1 LRDPRVSLRKSF
13 RTEQPRSYSENSFA
27 SGTNFREPVSMK
39 SRELMSGDK
48 RMGDWNMLEL
58 WRSMGTLCHGVVI
71 VLAIMLVRSLGV
83 SASRALR
90 YRMAREQSKAYIYQ
104 TIESFRDGKLDQAIV
119 VAEHNTRSH
128 IARVVAAGLM
138 DFQAAQE
145 GMPEKAV
152 IEEVQRS
159 LERSSAET
167 TEEMKRGLSGIATI
181 AATAPF
187 VGLFGTVIG
196 ILNAFRSID
205 VMHATEIKVIA
216 GPISEALLTTAI
228 GLSVAVPAVWCYN
241 LLTNQMDAFGVEM
254 QNCAL
259 ELVTYLRARQVDV
272 RKDFR
277 APIISE

>member
-1 LRDPRVSLRKSF
+1 
-13 RTEQPRSYSENSFA
+13 
-27 SGTNFREPVSMK
+27 M
-39 SRELMSGDK
+39 
-48 RMGDWNMLEL
+48 EL

-71 VLAIMLVRSLGV
+71 VLAIMFLRSVGV

-90 YRMAREQSKAYIYQ
+90 YRLAREQSKAYIVE
-104 TIESFRDGKLDQAIV
+104 TVNSFREGELDQAIIL
-119 VAEHNTRSH
+119 AEGNKRSH
-128 IARVVAAGLM
+128 IANIVVAGLL
-138 DFQAAQE
+138 DFQAAPD
-145 GMPEKAV
+145 GMPEQQV
-152 IEEVQRS
+152 MEGVQRS

-167 TEEMKRGLSGIATI
+167 TEEMKRGLSGLATI

-205 VMHATEIKVIA
+205 MMHATAIKVIA
-216 GPISEALLTTAI
+216 GSISEALLTTAI

-259 ELVTYLRARQVDV
+259 ELVTYLRARQVGV
-272 RKDFR
+272 QKDMR
-277 APIISE
+277 APIISG

>member
-1 LRDPRVSLRKSF
+1 
-13 RTEQPRSYSENSFA
+13 
-27 SGTNFREPVSMK
+27 
-39 SRELMSGDK
+39 
-48 RMGDWNMLEL
+48 MGEWNLLEL

-71 VLAIMLVRSLGV
+71 VLAIMFLRSVGV

-90 YRMAREQSKAYIYQ
+90 YRLAREQSKAYIVE
-104 TIESFRDGKLDQAIV
+104 TVNSFREGELDQAIV
-119 VAEHNTRSH
+119 LAEGNKRSH
-128 IARVVAAGLM
+128 IANIVVAGLL
-138 DFQAAQE
+138 DFQAAPD
-145 GMPEKAV
+145 GMPEQQV
-152 IEEVQRS
+152 MEGVQRS

-167 TEEMKRGLSGIATI
+167 TEEMKRGLSGLATI

-205 VMHATEIKVIA
+205 MMHATAIKVIA
-216 GPISEALLTTAI
+216 GSISEALLTTAI

-259 ELVTYLRARQVDV
+259 ELVTYLRARQVGV
-272 RKDFR
+272 QKDMR
-277 APIISE
+277 APIISG

>member
-1 LRDPRVSLRKSF
+1 
-13 RTEQPRSYSENSFA
+13 
-27 SGTNFREPVSMK
+27 
-39 SRELMSGDK
+39 
-48 RMGDWNMLEL
+48 MGDGNPLEL

-71 VLAIMLVRSLGV
+71 VLAIMFVRSVGV
-83 SASRALR
+83 GASRALR
-90 YRMAREQSKAYIYQ
+90 YRLAREQSKAYIVE
-104 TIESFRDGKLDQAIV
+104 TSDSFRDGKLEHAILA
-119 VAEHNTRSH
+119 AESNKRSH
-128 IARVVAAGLM
+128 IASVVAAGLL
-138 DFQAAQE
+138 DFQAAPE
-145 GMPEKAV
+145 GMPEQQV
-152 IEEVQRS
+152 IEGVERS

-167 TEEMKRGLSGIATI
+167 TEELKRGLSGLATI

-205 VMHATEIKVIA
+205 VMRATEIKVIA

>member
-1 LRDPRVSLRKSF
+1 M
-13 RTEQPRSYSENSFA
+13 A
-27 SGTNFREPVSMK
+27 
-39 SRELMSGDK
+39 EL
-48 RMGDWNMLEL
+48 LEL

-71 VLAIMLVRSLGV
+71 ILAIMFLRSMSV

-90 YRMAREQSKAYIYQ
+90 YKLAREQSRAYIA
-104 TIESFRDGKLDQAIV
+104 ECSVPFAEGKLERAIV
-119 VAEHNTRSH
+119 VAEQNKKSH

-138 DFQAAQE
+138 DFQATAQE

-152 IEEVQRS
+152 IEGVQRS

-167 TEEMKRGLSGIATI
+167 TEEMKRGLSGVATI

-196 ILNAFRSID
+196 ILNAFRSIGLT
-205 VMHATEIKVIA
+205 HATEIKVIA
-216 GPISEALLTTAI
+216 GSISEALLTTAI

-254 QNCAL
+254 QNCTL
-259 ELVTYLRARQVDV
+259 ELLSYLRARQAGVH
-272 RKDFR
+272 KDLR
-277 APIISE
+277 APVIAE